1 MELTK
6 LKNIGAEMEK
16 KLSFI
21 GINTAEDLVRLGSKE
36 TFLRLKVAYPEVC
49 LVHLYVLQAVID
61 GLEFNMLP
69 QNIKDELKAFSD
81 SLK

>member
-49 LVHLYVLQAVID
+49 LVHLYVLQAAID